1 MVEWPIKRQIWGRE
15 DPLEG
20 GSCCVMKLPGLMA
33 SRIGDAWR
41 SIRTILPALL
51 LGPIAPLLGWGPV
64 THLYLNKRALE
75 RVKPDEVG
83 SDDVKRILEDENLRT
98 VFINAGN
105 SVDLIKANNLRNR
118 ERFYEYAHNTVP
130 NYFTG
135 DPVMGR
141 YLIQEVSKGD
151 SPDRM
156 VRMAWAHGWLA
167 HQVCDGFAHKIPH
180 AGCEG
185 WVNSRR
191 VLAGYYRPERADESV
206 SVAHAR
212 IQLYMADH
220 WLAEMLADCLCYARE
235 REFIDSFPIDL
246 TVPTGNEVL
255 NASKRILKEFERQLG
270 PGFVYFE
277 PLSDEKLKAI
287 EDYYHLIILCSLDVY
302 RAILRAYSDSNFEA
316 YIDASPRMSR
326 LNELLEN
333 SVDAIAGM
341 LRHPDRPWEPR
352 RWLPGGS
359 NEFKHSVYEYERVW
373 RPGRYKFGRKTG
385 LLGAIYYNRHSDRL
399 ITWGRDFAARH
410 DLWPLIRIGMRLMYG
425 RGKSQWRI
433 SSAFIRTLI
442 REKPL
447 SVQDTVARIAEGCGL
462 KRYPEIIPD

>member
-1 MVEWPIKRQIWGRE
+1 MFYSEIRKSFINAR
-15 DPLEG
+15 DL
-20 GSCCVMKLPGLMA
+20 L
-33 SRIGDAWR
+33 R
-41 SIRTILPALL
+41 SILPSILIM
-51 LGPIAPLLGWGPV
+51 PIAPLLGWGPV
-64 THLYLNKRALE
+64 THLYLNKRALDKINPE
-75 RVKPDEVG
+75 DTE
-83 SDDVKRILEDENLRT
+83 DDGVREILEDEKLRE

-118 ERFYEYAHNTVP
+118 ERFYEYAHNTIP

-141 YLIQEVSKGD
+141 YLVQEVAKSGD
-151 SPDRM
+151 DPLR
-156 VRMAWAHGWLA
+156 RAWAYGWLT

-191 VLAGYYRPERADESV
+191 VLAGYYCPEREDESV

-220 WLAEMLADCLCYARE
+220 WLVEMLSDCLCYSRE
-235 REFIDSFPIDL
+235 RDFIDSFRIDL
-246 TVPTGNEVL
+246 SVPTDGEVMA
-255 NASKRILKEFERQLG
+255 ASTRILKGFEKQLG
-270 PGFVYFE
+270 PGYVYFE

-302 RAILRAYSDSNFEA
+302 SAILRAYSDGEFES
-316 YIDASPRMSR
+316 YVDASPRMSR

-333 SVDAIAGM
+333 SVDAIADM
-341 LRHPDRPWEPR
+341 LRHPSRPWEPR
-352 RWLPGGS
+352 RWLSGGS
-359 NEFKHSVYEYERVW
+359 SKFQYSVYEYERVW

-385 LLGAIYYNRHSDRL
+385 LLGAIYYNRYTDAL
-399 ITWGRDFAARH
+399 ITKIRDIAEKRN
-410 DLWPLIRIGMRLMYG
+410 LWPLIRFGMVFLYG
-425 RGKSQWRI
+425 RGKSQWPI

-442 REKPL
+442 NEKPK
-447 SVQDTVARIAEGCGL
+447 SVQSTMTRVARRCGL
-462 KRYPEIIPD
+462 KKYPEIIPD